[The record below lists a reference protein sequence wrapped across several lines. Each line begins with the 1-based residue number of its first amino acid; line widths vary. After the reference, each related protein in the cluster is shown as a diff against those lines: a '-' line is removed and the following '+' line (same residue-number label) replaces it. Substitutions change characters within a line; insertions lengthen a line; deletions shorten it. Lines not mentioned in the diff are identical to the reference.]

1 MRRLPT
7 GRRYA
12 AAAALVISALALL
25 APGRAAAQ
33 AGDGPTDVG
42 PVDVIEVS
50 GLIDQ
55 VLVDFVDR
63 ALGAAAD
70 DGAQLLV
77 IQLNSKGA
85 VVSDQDMAEL
95 AFRISSARVPV
106 GVWIGPSG
114 ARALGAAGQLAGY
127 AAFSGMAP
135 GSRLGDLG
143 EPLFP
148 ESVFGPVFGDATE
161 QLRDGT
167 IGARDA
173 ERLGVVDVD
182 APTLGDFIV
191 NLDGEQVG
199 DTTLETA
206 AVVQTDA
213 GPRREPIAQVRFFAL
228 PLVDQ
233 LFHTVA
239 SPPVAYLLLTI
250 GLVLIVFEF
259 FTAGIGIAG
268 VTGAVALVLGC
279 YGLAALPTRPAALAL
294 LLLSMVAFAID
305 VQTGVP
311 RFWTFVGTA
320 AFVGASLTLYD
331 GLALS
336 WITLLAGIGGV
347 LLMMLAGM
355 PAMVRTRFATPT
367 IGREWMVGQL
377 GDAVA
382 DVDPD
387 GVVRISDATWPA
399 RTNRATPIKA
409 GERVRVVAIEGTV
422 LEVEPEEGGARD
434 HRERRTSS
442 PAPTPPS
449 DPT

>member
-1 MRRLPT
+1 M
-7 GRRYA
+7 
-12 AAAALVISALALL
+12 ALVMSALVLL
-25 APGRAAAQ
+25 APARAAAQ
-33 AGDGPTDVG
+33 ADDAPAGGAAADVA

-50 GLIDQ
+50 GLVDR
-55 VLVDFVDR
+55 VLVDFIDR
-63 ALGAAAD
+63 ALDAAAD

-85 VVSDQDMAEL
+85 VVSDQVMAEL

-106 GVWIGPSG
+106 GVWVGPSG
-114 ARALGAAGQLAGY
+114 ARALGPAGQLAGY
-127 AAFSGMAP
+127 AAFAGMAP

-148 ESVFGPVFGDATE
+148 EDVFGPAFGDATD
-161 QLRDGT
+161 QLRDRT
-167 IGARDA
+167 IGASEA

-191 NLDGEQVG
+191 NLDGERVG

-206 AVVQTDA
+206 AVVQTDD
-213 GPRREPIAQVRFFAL
+213 GPRREPVTQVRFYAL

-268 VTGAVALVLGC
+268 VTGALALVLGC
-279 YGLAALPTRPAALAL
+279 YGLAALPTRPAAFAL
-294 LLLSMVAFAID
+294 LLVSMVAFAID

-320 AFVGASLTLYD
+320 AYVGASLTLYD
-331 GLALS
+331 GLTLS

-409 GERVRVVAIEGTV
+409 GERVRVVSIEGTV

-434 HRERRTSS
+434 HRERRARSAGPGS
-442 PAPTPPS
+442 AS